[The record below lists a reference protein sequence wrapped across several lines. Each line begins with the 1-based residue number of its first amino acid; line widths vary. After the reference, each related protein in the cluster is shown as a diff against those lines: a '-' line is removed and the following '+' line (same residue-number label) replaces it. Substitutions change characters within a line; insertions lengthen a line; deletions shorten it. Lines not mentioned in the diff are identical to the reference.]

1 MFKKIIIA
9 ILVVA
14 LVLSFAGCSKTSYE
28 YGPIAG
34 GANASDA
41 VVGNGNYVV
50 QKGNFIYYINSI
62 ESVSGKNTLGLTNAG
77 GIVRANLDGS
87 SATMVFPKLVAN
99 ASKTG
104 LFIFGDRIY
113 FTSPCDSVNSSGAV
127 QSNLL
132 DIMSVKLDGS
142 NAKKHITLSSNS
154 LEMTFMEDGGVVY
167 LVYVQDG
174 IVYKLNTSVEKAK
187 KEVFLE
193 DFTSKL
199 FAGNSIVYT
208 KTALLDKEE
217 KVEDRY
223 SEVFS
228 ITPNGKETK
237 LFDGNSTTNVKYK
250 IEVVDVVDGK
260 LYYVKKDDVLSLENA
275 TYCRS
280 FSNGQASNDEKKVST
295 TPIAKDGVLTY
306 NFNGKNGVIVSA
318 SGIGTVYFGNDG
330 EIKRISSSALSMSFV
345 KDKYLYFTNVSE
357 TAGKVNR
364 YDVDKILTTTEK
376 VTSEQVF
383 GYKKSV
389 EKDGETK
396 EETVYDTFYAFN
408 FLDVVSYGDNVFF
421 YSGSQTERK
430 MTVWNMTSDTMT
442 VISVADKVLE

>member
-1 MFKKIIIA
+1 
-9 ILVVA
+9 
-14 LVLSFAGCSKTSYE
+14 
-28 YGPIAG
+28 
-34 GANASDA
+34 
-41 VVGNGNYVV
+41 
-50 QKGNFIYYINSI
+50 
-62 ESVSGKNTLGLTNAG
+62 
-77 GIVRANLDGS
+77 
-87 SATMVFPKLVAN
+87 
-99 ASKTG
+99 
-104 LFIFGDRIY
+104 
-113 FTSPCDSVNSSGAV
+113 
-127 QSNLL
+127 
-132 DIMSVKLDGS
+132 
-142 NAKKHITLSSNS
+142 
-154 LEMTFMEDGGVVY
+154 Y
-167 LVYVQDG
+167 LVYVQNG

-260 LYYVKKDDVLSLENA
+260 LYYVKNDAVLSLENA

-295 TPIAKDGVLTY
+295 TPIAKEGVLSY

-421 YSGSQTERK
+421 YSGTQTERK
-430 MTVWNMTSDTMT
+430 MTVWNITSDTMT
-442 VISVADKVLE
+442 VISVADKVVE